1 MQSDLDLRVAA
12 IRRGIE
18 TAGTELEPAA
28 AERAN
33 RDLDEVLARFRTTG
47 DHTVVALVGGTGSG
61 KSSLFN
67 AITRSTFA
75 DSGFIRPSTRQT
87 SACAWGSRADEL
99 MGFLGVR
106 PSRRMFRDTLLE
118 REDLKAIDGLVL
130 LDLPDHDSVEEH
142 HSAQVNRLLPV
153 VDVLIW
159 VVDPQKYADHILHEN
174 YLRALRSRADA
185 MVVVLNQVDTLD
197 DRGLDI
203 VDGDV
208 RRLLAADGL
217 GEVPVLHTCA
227 LTGEGIGAVH
237 SLLRAAVGEE
247 STAHRT
253 ARAGIAAVATELLT
267 HVGAGEATTDAAVV
281 DLTADELM
289 RANGIGA
296 VTRSI
301 EEATS
306 RWVGGA
312 LAAPQ
317 PPARATMAAIGST
330 WAGRVKQGLPRL
342 WSRAV
347 DASLPSVESLLRST
361 ADAVAS
367 VPLPEVRVP
376 KAEAFG
382 WAAVAGALAAVTLVV
397 AGILQGWPVA
407 WVIGPAIVLVGV
419 AGMLLGAARG
429 TRTAVGAA
437 WAAAYERDVRAAL
450 AATVDAELAAPAA
463 VLLERHRA
471 VRGAFEEARLST
483 AAGSDAPS
491 TGAHAG

>member
-1 MQSDLDLRVAA
+1 MSMQSDLDLRVAA

-267 HVGAGEATTDAAVV
+267 HVGA
-281 DLTADELM
+281 
-289 RANGIGA
+289 

-407 WVIGPAIVLVGV
+407 WVIGPAIVLVWV

-471 VRGAFEEARLST
+471 VRGAFAVSYT
-483 AAGSDAPS
+483 
-491 TGAHAG
+491 